1 MPLKKK
7 LSLVEQNKQK
17 PAAEL
22 ETGDHQDRIGCADAS
37 RTIACPTPC
46 NPGFSGAPTVETG
59 DSIEIS
65 WKTFLSVLRSM
76 EECSDSKMNALV
88 PQLITSQSVLTRK
101 KIATKTEKI
110 RKGRS
115 SVFPVIRK
123 SGEKSNVVLQKE
135 RERSAVHSSKQDGE
149 KIRIGSGHPDS
160 CGKIPKGD
168 ACRTASKTKL
178 EQSLTETGYIP
189 LPLSLPDPKATVQR
203 QREVPPLISQENT
216 SLTHKLKKGLTNHK
230 DRHQQCCFLDFLV
243 PFRCSKSKNKTS
255 SIARGRSEH
264 FNGDRSKTWS
274 SVIMGGE
281 RRAPNGGDLNFFN
294 ICCLPVRRNRRIQ
307 PKSSQAEAL
316 SQSQLPSQESSH
328 LGSNKVFRQKL
339 NSSVSVLPHLECH
352 SRTNVVSN
360 AVKAQLQDA
369 TLPQIATKN
378 LQNVNSSHQENRTH
392 SQQFPPTVPENST
405 RVLSSKTELEKAHN
419 LKLPL
424 TAAEA
429 LKHFK
434 NQLTPH
440 EQREIKDYKEL
451 WFLGLGAKKIDGHI
465 DGDNNTFD
473 DDHGCYKKVVSD
485 HLSYRYEMLS
495 VIGKGSFGHVL
506 KCLDHKTGEKVA
518 VKIIRNKKRFHNQ
531 ALVEVSILNALRQ
544 KDQDN
549 MFNVVHMK
557 EYFYFRNHFCISFE
571 LLGINL
577 YELIKKNNFQGF
589 TSNLIRRFTQC
600 ILRCLQ
606 LLYAE
611 KIIHCDLKPENILI
625 NQPQPGQLSFKVI
638 DFGSSCYEHQRVYT
652 YVQSR
657 FYRSPEVILGHPYTT
672 PIDMWS
678 LGCIMAELYT
688 GYPLF
693 PGENEVEQLACIME
707 VLGLPPA
714 DFLQTASRRRTFFDS
729 SGSPK
734 SVTNSRGRIRNP
746 NSRDLT
752 SVLRVYDGSF
762 LDFLKRCLVWK
773 PAMRM
778 TPDEAMHH
786 TWLQDTLHVHKPKQK
801 PKTAPK
807 LSDGSFI
814 PPEKKKENVHKNA
827 QLEKEDVNWH
837 HPTAEVKCEP
847 AEKLPVANQKLS
859 PIVSEE
865 VNEDENPD
873 PSKQGTP
880 EKEQETP
887 IDKPVKREQRDH
899 RTEKVMHKN
908 TNILP
913 PIKHKQ

>member
-230 DRHQQCCFLDFLV
+230 DRHQQ
-243 PFRCSKSKNKTS
+243 
-255 SIARGRSEH
+255 
-264 FNGDRSKTWS
+264 
-274 SVIMGGE
+274 
-281 RRAPNGGDLNFFN
+281 
-294 ICCLPVRRNRRIQ
+294 
-307 PKSSQAEAL
+307 
-316 SQSQLPSQESSH
+316 
-328 LGSNKVFRQKL
+328 KL

-378 LQNVNSSHQENRTH
+378 LQNVNSSHQQENRTH